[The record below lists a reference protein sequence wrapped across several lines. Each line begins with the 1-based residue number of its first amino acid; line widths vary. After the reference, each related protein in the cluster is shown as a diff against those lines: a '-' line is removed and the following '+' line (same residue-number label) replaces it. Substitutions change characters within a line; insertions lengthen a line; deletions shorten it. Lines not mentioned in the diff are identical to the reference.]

1 MYDLSESD
9 NINDLLKEYK
19 LQQQEVYIHDTSASR
34 RNLGRAANK
43 LVDAYEEKY
52 RSDPSY
58 KNEKQM
64 RYWRYSAAE
73 YFLSARGTGEF
84 YSLYYEKELRK
95 KEYLRVLRR
104 KGGLGGLTENE
115 IGALILAGCF
125 IFPFAFAIFLG
136 IMAQAS

>member
-1 MYDLSESD
+1 MSK
-9 NINDLLKEYK
+9 IGDLLKQYK
-19 LQQQEVYIHDTSASR
+19 AQQREVYIDDTSDAICK
-34 RNLGRAANK
+34 LGYIADDLAR
-43 LVDAYEEKY
+43 AYEEKY

-73 YFLSARGTGEF
+73 CFFSARGPGEF

-104 KGGLGGLTENE
+104 KGRLGGLTENE
-115 IGALILAGCF
+115 IGFLILAACF

-136 IMAQAS
+136 IMTQAS